1 MMLYEHVFLGR
12 ARGRR
17 PQRVCSTEMQ
27 GKQLT
32 TKALQ
37 FNKLAFIDSAQLHMF
52 IIAVAAC
59 ARNCDV
65 PL

>member
-17 PQRVCSTEMQ
+17 PLRVCSTEMLE
-27 GKQLT
+27 KQLT

-37 FNKLAFIDSAQLHMF
+37 FNK
-52 IIAVAAC
+52 
-59 ARNCDV
+59 
-65 PL
+65 P